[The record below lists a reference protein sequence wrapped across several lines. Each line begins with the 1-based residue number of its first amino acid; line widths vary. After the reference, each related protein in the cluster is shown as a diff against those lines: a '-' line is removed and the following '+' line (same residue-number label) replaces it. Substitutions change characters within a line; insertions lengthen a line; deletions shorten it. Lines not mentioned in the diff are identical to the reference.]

1 MFAVWLK
8 RDLETFNTYI
18 VRLFSLSRSGAQ
30 GRTCCRWTSIV
41 LNLQLVDQINQ
52 WETNIHKGRIHNLN
66 FLKSAH
72 IVLIKSPADL
82 SLPAFTMLTS
92 EKVLLKLKLI
102 NWLIIS
108 HHEKIWIFF
117 IHIKH
122 FHHYLCTSAYQYSM
136 HDNAHNEFQFIC
148 KALFTT
154 YCISLQSC
162 TKKKHHGEDDVINVS
177 KAITEEKQTR
187 TDRYRRIIK
196 WKLRWRLQRPIY
208 HPERKPAH
216 SCTQC
221 NKKTAKM

>member
-108 HHEKIWIFF
+108 HHEKIWIFLYTLSIF
-117 IHIKH
+117 IIIYVRQHISTACKTMHTMNFNLFVKH
-122 FHHYLCTSAYQYSM
+122 FSQRTVYR
-136 HDNAHNEFQFIC
+136 F
-148 KALFTT
+148 KAA
-154 YCISLQSC
+154 Q
-162 TKKKHHGEDDVINVS
+162 KKNIM
-177 KAITEEKQTR
+177 EKMM
-187 TDRYRRIIK
+187 
-196 WKLRWRLQRPIY
+196 L
-208 HPERKPAH
+208 
-216 SCTQC
+216 
-221 NKKTAKM
+221 